1 MNVKS
6 RLSFEV
12 VAVAFLTVL
21 MCGCAERNT
30 PAPVAPPEVKLV
42 PVFPPQKVMEGG
54 SYEDFMM
61 DNLKAV
67 RECAETGT
75 CDEALFNLG
84 FLYSYPG
91 SPYYNKSKGLEY
103 FDRLVRSYPR
113 SVWAF
118 QARAWSEIIRKSIS
132 AGTGKKEKNR
142 QDLQKELKSK
152 DAVINDLQQ
161 KLDRTREIDMEVEK
175 KERQL
180 LK

>member
-1 MNVKS
+1 MNAKS
-6 RLSFEV
+6 RLSFGV
-12 VAVAFLTVL
+12 FAVAFLTVVV
-21 MCGCAERNT
+21 CGCAEKNT
-30 PAPVAPPEVKLV
+30 PPPAAPPEVKLV

-54 SYEDFMM
+54 SYEDFMV
-61 DNLKAV
+61 DNLKAI
-67 RECAETGT
+67 RECAETDT

-84 FLYSYPG
+84 FLYSYPE
-91 SPYYNKSKGLEY
+91 SPYYNRPKGLEY
-103 FDRLVRSYPR
+103 FDRLVRAYPR

-118 QARAWSEIIRKSIS
+118 QAKAWSEIIRKSIP
-132 AGTGKKEKNR
+132 AGTGKKEKNN

-161 KLDRTREIDMEVEK
+161 KLERTREIDMEVEK